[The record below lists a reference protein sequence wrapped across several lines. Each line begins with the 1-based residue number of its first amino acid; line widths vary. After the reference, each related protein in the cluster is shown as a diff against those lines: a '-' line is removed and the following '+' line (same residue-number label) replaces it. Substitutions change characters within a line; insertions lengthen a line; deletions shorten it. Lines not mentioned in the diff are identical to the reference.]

1 MLIQLSKPSVSSQE
15 IKSVEKV
22 ILSGY
27 LGMGPKTKEF
37 ENLLSNFFNRQV
49 VCTSSG
55 TSALHI
61 VLQAVKSLNNKK
73 DEVLVPSLTY
83 AASYQAI
90 TGAGLKPVSCD
101 VNPKTLNICFKE
113 IKKNIILELL
123 QSCPFIILETLQELE
138 R

>member
-22 ILSGY
+22 ILTGY

-37 ENLLSNFFNRQV
+37 ENDLSHFFGRNV
-49 VCTSSG
+49 ICTSSG

-61 VLQAVKSLNNKK
+61 ALQAVKSLNKK
-73 DEVLVPSLTY
+73 RNEVLVPSLTY

-101 VNPKTLNICFKE
+101 ISPKTLNICFKD
-113 IKKNIILELL
+113 IKKKYNKK
-123 QSCPFIILETLQELE
+123 TLAIMPVHY
-138 R
+138 

>member
-37 ENLLSNFFNRQV
+37 ENDLADFFGRHV

-61 VLQAVKSLNNKK
+61 ALQALRSLNKK
-73 DEVLVPSLTY
+73 
-83 AASYQAI
+83 
-90 TGAGLKPVSCD
+90 K
-101 VNPKTLNICFKE
+101 
-113 IKKNIILELL
+113 
-123 QSCPFIILETLQELE
+123 

>member
-1 MLIQLSKPSVSSQE
+1 MLIQLSKPSVSSAE

-37 ENLLSNFFNRQV
+37 EDNLSAYLGRQI

-61 VLQAVKSLNNKK
+61 ALQAVKSLNKK
-73 DEVLVPSLTY
+73 RDEVLVPSLTY

-90 TGAGLKPVSCD
+90 TGAGLKPISCD
-101 VNPKTLNICFKE
+101 INPNTLNI
-113 IKKNIILELL
+113 
-123 QSCPFIILETLQELE
+123 
-138 R
+138 